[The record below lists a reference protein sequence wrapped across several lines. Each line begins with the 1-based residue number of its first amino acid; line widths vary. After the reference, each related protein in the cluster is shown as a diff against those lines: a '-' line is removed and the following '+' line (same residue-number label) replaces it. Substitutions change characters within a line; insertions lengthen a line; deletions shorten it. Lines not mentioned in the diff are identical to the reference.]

1 MKEKMKWIGIDFGT
15 TNSVAAILDIHG
27 NRIQETLGGK
37 GDPVPT
43 LVSYFQDDYRFGFE
57 ALKDSTSPDSPRLIV
72 GDLMVIG
79 VQTDNVVGTE
89 LENTVAQPLW
99 RVG

>member
-1 MKEKMKWIGIDFGT
+1 
-15 TNSVAAILDIHG
+15 
-27 NRIQETLGGK
+27 
-37 GDPVPT
+37 
-43 LVSYFQDDYRFGFE
+43 
-57 ALKDSTSPDSPRLIV
+57 
-72 GDLMVIG
+72 VIG

>member
-1 MKEKMKWIGIDFGT
+1 
-15 TNSVAAILDIHG
+15 
-27 NRIQETLGGK
+27 
-37 GDPVPT
+37 
-43 LVSYFQDDYRFGFE
+43 
-57 ALKDSTSPDSPRLIV
+57 
-72 GDLMVIG
+72 MVIG